1 MKNVISRNDKI
12 RKKWD
17 MMFKIRNLA
26 DELNNKKSSSMNW
39 EIGKNTEYSIEQQ
52 DSIKRC

>member
-1 MKNVISRNDKI
+1 
-12 RKKWD
+12 
-17 MMFKIRNLA
+17 MFKIRNLA
-26 DELNNKKSSSMNW
+26 DELNKKSSFMNW